1 MNSEVH
7 VEVEFSDVAR
17 HALNP
22 GRRARAPALPAGLM
36 SRAHLTM
43 PGDLLQLPDGL
54 GMFVLTQRVWTMK
67 SGRPTL
73 KLVLDVL
80 VHDQD

>member
-1 MNSEVH
+1 
-7 VEVEFSDVAR
+7 
-17 HALNP
+17 
-22 GRRARAPALPAGLM
+22 M
-36 SRAHLTM
+36 SRAHMTM

-54 GMFVLTQRVWTMK
+54 GMFVLTQRVWTLK